1 MTTNLLLIPIVFL
14 VAAVALFVMR
24 KRRGL
29 VMAVVFFALAIAA
42 GFWTIMQ
49 SRSSTAAVGVIFLP
63 MVAVLPGF
71 LAWAFR
77 ALQYSANA
85 ALRVLAWTCLAGA
98 CAVIL
103 AMVYQGVKT
112 IELNK
117 TRDAQQQART
127 LRIDENRKSIAA
139 LVREN
144 KGREAEAIERLIQEK
159 SNDDEFLFAALA
171 SEFVAAETL
180 DRFARADDLG
190 VTLTVLRNPNCSA
203 GTLAR
208 IYRTHSNPSY
218 FHQALAAHPNTPVD
232 ILRELFDNPRV
243 INGLDIW
250 LGKNPS
256 TPPDILHTLANTQD
270 INVIQSLLQNPRL
283 DCAMLDRIESGIKR
297 STRRE
302 DNDSTNRMAELKR
315 ALCAPR

>member
-1 MTTNLLLIPIVFL
+1 MATNFLLIPIVFL

-24 KRRGL
+24 KHRGVVL
-29 VMAVVFFALAIAA
+29 AVVFFVLAIAA
-42 GFWTIMQ
+42 GLWAIMQ
-49 SRSSTAAVGVIFLP
+49 SRSSTAGIGVIFLP

-77 ALQYSANA
+77 KLQDSHHA
-85 ALRVLAWTCLAGA
+85 ALRVLAWACLAGA

-103 AMVYQGVKT
+103 AMLYQGGKT

-144 KGREAEAIERLIQEK
+144 KGREAEAIEKWILEK

-171 SEFVAAETL
+171 SEFVPAETL

-190 VTLTVLRNPNCSA
+190 VTLTVLRNPNCAA

-208 IYRTHSNPSY
+208 IYRTHSHPSY

-232 ILRELFDNPRV
+232 ILRELFDKPRL

-256 TPPDILHTLANTQD
+256 TPPDILLELANTQD

-283 DCAMLDRIESGIKR
+283 DCTMLGRVENGIKR
-297 STRRE
+297 STRPD
-302 DNDSTNRMAELKR
+302 DNYSTSRLAELKR
-315 ALCAPR
+315 ALCALR